1 MHCATTC
8 HHHHHQQ
15 QRHLSG
21 NNRNRA
27 QKLTLILIVIGFLLA
42 TSKLSS
48 ICGGCGNWRTHCRPE
63 DWVGEA
69 LAILCYHPSNLSV
82 CPGGEYENLIS
93 WPGALPQSKAAK
105 VHGLQQQCMLQ
116 LGFSTVQKK
125 NTVNYLVGYYI
136 AFIMLW
142 LSNSHH
148 SHRLTLAHLWFQRSC
163 SLDSLDPHMPFLKI
177 FRAKRSFH
185 PTYIRQ
191 PLKTAD
197 RES

>member
-1 MHCATTC
+1 MLFRWH

-15 QRHLSG
+15 QQQRYLSG

-48 ICGGCGNWRTHCRPE
+48 RSSSPSPYAVGCGNWRTHCRPE

-82 CPGGEYENLIS
+82 CPGDEYENLIS
-93 WPGALPQSKAAK
+93 WPGALPISKAAN
-105 VHGLQQQCMLQ
+105 VW
-116 LGFSTVQKK
+116 LGFSPVKK
-125 NTVNYLVGYYI
+125 TKKKTVNYLVGYLYCVHH
-136 AFIMLW
+136 AW

-148 SHRLTLAHLWFQRSC
+148 SRALMVPEELLIRFLGPRL
-163 SLDSLDPHMPFLKI
+163 
-177 FRAKRSFH
+177 SF
-185 PTYIRQ
+185 YLRQ